1 MVSWSKLLA
10 KNVALSST
18 LNYQC
23 GQKEPEGLNNDRS
36 FNCRTSVL
44 QTCLFFNNG
53 LWCQPTILLLH
64 IEIHFDL
71 NLVGRL
77 RNHGVSS
84 QFVHVAYTCCNS
96 KSSSKPMEISQMLPV
111 PLHVTL
117 WEMKNKHTQKK
128 DHIASRH
135 VFVPFLDP
143 FLELDRDLFITYH
156 LPTTSGLSFR

>member
-1 MVSWSKLLA
+1 MAYFWEEGTPPNFPTEKSDDFLVKIMPRFIPWIPAPLWRKSII
-10 KNVALSST
+10 NTELSMWK
-18 LNYQC
+18 
-23 GQKEPEGLNNDRS
+23 KEPEGLNNDRS

-44 QTCLFFNNG
+44 QNMPFFNSYG

-111 PLHVTL
+111 PVTL
-117 WEMKNKHTQKK
+117 LYGKWKTNTPKK
-128 DHIASRH
+128 K
-135 VFVPFLDP
+135 
-143 FLELDRDLFITYH
+143 IT
-156 LPTTSGLSFR
+156 